1 MSNSPEFLKAAEDIK
16 SLTVRPTDEELLNLY
31 GYYKQATVGDVNI
44 DRPGMFSMD
53 LKAKYKWDKW
63 NEHKGMS
70 KSDAEKKYTDMVNEI
85 LSKYS

>member
-16 SLTVRPTDEELLNLY
+16 KLTVRPTDEEFLTLY
-31 GYYKQATVGDVNI
+31 GYYKQATVGDINI

-53 LKAKYKWDKW
+53 LKAKYKWDQW
-63 NEHKGMS
+63 NKQKGMS
-70 KSDAEKKYTDMVNEI
+70 KTDAENKYIDVVKEL